1 MIFLSS
7 TFLSFNFMNHFING
21 VNNSGIFFTI
31 LIIKITLT
39 LLVKLMKQS
48 VSVYEILQIPSFI
61 LLLQKFIKNIQVD
74 FNI

>member
-1 MIFLSS
+1 
-7 TFLSFNFMNHFING
+7 MNHFING